1 MKWDFTMT
9 QHIFLTGKKHIGKS
23 TLIQKILDDYK
34 KTADGFLTVRTKDY
48 LKNQYSVHMY
58 HLKRE
63 GIPKRILI
71 FCFLCGKTDE
81 HTADTFDLL
90 GCNILSMC
98 SDCSLIVMD
107 ELGPHEA
114 DATLFRKKI
123 LNLLDGQ
130 TPILGVLQEP
140 AESFWPEIVN
150 HPKVEIITIS
160 EDNRNDRALLNYI
173 QCKISSP

>member
-58 HLKRE
+58 HLKE
-63 GIPKRILI
+63 KEFPNESNLL
-71 FCFLCGKTDE
+71 FLCGKTDE
-81 HTADTFDLL
+81 HTADTFDRL

-98 SDCSLIVMD
+98 SNCSLIVMD

-114 DATLFRKKI
+114 DAALFRRKI